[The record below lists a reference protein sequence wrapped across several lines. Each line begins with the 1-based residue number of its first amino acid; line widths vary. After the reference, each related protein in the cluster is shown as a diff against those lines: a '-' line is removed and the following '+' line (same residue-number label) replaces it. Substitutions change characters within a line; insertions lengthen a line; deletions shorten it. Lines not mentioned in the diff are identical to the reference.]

1 MVEGESFSLT
11 AFCRAFSRVSSSRWS
26 MMPDTSAQ
34 MSEVG
39 VRILEKLFCGVGVE
53 PRSVRSDVVDRR
65 VWEAARRDKGGLG
78 TSWSQPTE

>member
-11 AFCRAFSRVSSSRWS
+11 AFCRAFRRVSSSRWS
-26 MMPDTSAQ
+26 MMPDMSAR

-39 VRILEKLFCGVGVE
+39 MRMLEKLFYGVGDE

-65 VWEAARRDKGGLG
+65 DWEAARRDKGGLS
-78 TSWSQPTE
+78 TL